1 LTTFHDEV
9 MPEMQRVVLARLGPI
24 LTPRGFYLVGGTAA
38 AIRLGHRRSVDLDW
52 FSDAGPEDATAFAA
66 DLRTAGLGRD
76 LVVRSTGPG
85 TLHGTISGVL
95 VSFLRYSYPM
105 MAEPEDW
112 PAYGCRLASIE
123 DLVCMKLSAVAQRGA
138 RKDFY
143 DLAALAETGY
153 TLKSMLE
160 MYRLKYQTDDV
171 GHLLASLVFFDDAEH
186 EPDPHLLKP
195 VAWEDVKL
203 RFRGWVKAFAG

>member
-1 LTTFHDEV
+1 MTFHEEI
-9 MPEMQRVVLARLGPI
+9 MTEKQRTVLARLGPI
-24 LTPRGFYLVGGTAA
+24 LSQREFYLAGGTAA

-52 FSDAGPEDATAFAA
+52 FSKVAPEDAVVFAA
-66 DLRTAGLGRD
+66 DLRGAGLGCD

-85 TLHGTISGVL
+85 TLHGTIDGVL

-105 MAEPEDW
+105 LAEPVGW
-112 PAYGCRLASIE
+112 PAYGCRLASLE

-143 DLAALAETGY
+143 DLAALSDAGY
-153 TLKSMLE
+153 TLRSMLE

-171 GHLLASLVFFDDAEH
+171 GHVLASLVYFDDAEH
-186 EPDPHLLKP
+186 EPDPYLLRP

-203 RFRGWVKAFAG
+203 RFRGWVKAFVG